1 MRDEEIRALKDQ
13 IFRQDEEI
21 TNLVVALTD
30 LRKQNVN
37 QKEEHRSKEY
47 SLNMQLQKFHK
58 VRHRKNPFIHSNKRL
73 QMDCL
78 LSGTGATEKA
88 INTNCPKSFGS
99 PQRN

>member
-1 MRDEEIRALKDQ
+1 MQQSVVRDEEIRALKDQ

-47 SLNMQLQKFHK
+47 SLNMQLQKAYK
-58 VRHRKNPFIHSNKRL
+58 VS
-73 QMDCL
+73 
-78 LSGTGATEKA
+78 
-88 INTNCPKSFGS
+88 
-99 PQRN
+99 